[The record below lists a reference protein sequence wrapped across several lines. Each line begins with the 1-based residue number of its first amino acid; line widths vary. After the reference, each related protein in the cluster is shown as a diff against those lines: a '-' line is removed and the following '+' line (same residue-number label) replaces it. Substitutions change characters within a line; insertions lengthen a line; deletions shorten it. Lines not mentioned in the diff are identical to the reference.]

1 MDTIKKEKENEER
14 FMNLEIK
21 IAYLEDFV
29 NQLQEVTVENQ
40 KTIENLRTENKI
52 LSGKIQDLQDNID
65 IPNRKPPHY

>member
-1 MDTIKKEKENEER
+1 MDIIEMENEER